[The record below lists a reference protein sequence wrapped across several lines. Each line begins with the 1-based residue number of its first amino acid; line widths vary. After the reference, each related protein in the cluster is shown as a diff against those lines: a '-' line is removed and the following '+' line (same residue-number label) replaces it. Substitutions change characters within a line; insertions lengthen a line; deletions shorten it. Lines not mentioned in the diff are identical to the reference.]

1 MDCTDYILDIL
12 IANPDVRT
20 ISLQAGAYIDTDRMP
35 ASVTWAPWAEDWS
48 EGYAANGVLVVRFR
62 A

>member
-1 MDCTDYILDIL
+1 MDCTDYILELI

-20 ISLQAGAYIDTDRMP
+20 ISLQAGASIDTDRLP
-35 ASVTWAPWAEDWS
+35 SYVTWAPWEHDWS
-48 EGYAANGVLVVRFR
+48 EGYAQNGALVVRFR